1 MKGFYVLLIMC
12 FFQNI
17 FFAQKDS
24 LRDNNLEI
32 YRNTNDERCKADIL
46 KARQDAKNANIYFLV
61 LPAPQLEEFL
71 PENELKNLLAANDI
85 KWGGFQFG
93 SDISAYYPKDCYAS
107 EHNKLTE
114 EKFGEKKLENLVA
127 KSYELFAKNNFRR
140 VFEMSEVDAKP
151 KTNIEN
157 EKNIENLF
165 WANLEEP
172 TGYTTRK
179 PPEHLSYVEVVFLID
194 QRGKV
199 TDLKINSKFQNPKN
213 KKYTKFFQKKLK
225 KLVNGT
231 RWEPNRYKGF
241 AVKSR
246 ANFRINLILL

>member
-1 MKGFYVLLIMC
+1 MKAFYMLLISC
-12 FFQNI
+12 LFQNL
-17 FFAQKDS
+17 FFAQTDS
-24 LRDNNLEI
+24 LRDKNQEI
-32 YRNTNDERCKADIL
+32 YKNTTDERCKADIL
-46 KARQDAKNANIYFLV
+46 KVRQDAKNGNVYFLV

-85 KWGGFQFG
+85 KWGGLQFA
-93 SDISAYYPKDCYAS
+93 SDISAFNPNDCYAS

-114 EKFGEKKLENLVA
+114 EKFGEKAIGNLIA
-127 KSYELFAKNNFRR
+127 KSYELFVKNNFRR

-151 KTNIEN
+151 RTNIEK
-157 EKNIENLF
+157 KNIENLF

-172 TGYTTRK
+172 TGYTIRK
-179 PPEHLSYVEVVFLID
+179 PPEHLSYVEVDFLID
-194 QRGKV
+194 QRGKA

-213 KKYTKFFQKKLK
+213 KKHTKFFQKKLK

-231 RWEPNRYKGF
+231 RWEPNTYKGF